1 MNIKQ
6 ESFIERI
13 NSKQRDAFHELFRE
27 FFQALVM
34 YAMKYVSTQEEA
46 EDIVQDIFVSVWEKE
61 EKFLSYQSFRVFLY
75 RSLRNTCLNVVK
87 HKLVEKKYATYQE
100 TYAEIGEEEE
110 YDWVQEEIYREL
122 FKVIDELP
130 PRCREVFLL
139 SLDGLKNEEIAARLH
154 ITLLTVKTQKK
165 KALRYLRERMGK
177 YMFALF
183 CLLFWDFLFF
193 VIFLTLAY
201 LFFFP

>member
-1 MNIKQ
+1 MNIRE

-13 NSKQRDAFHELFRE
+13 NSKQRAAFHELFRE
-27 FFQALVM
+27 FFQTLVI

-46 EDIVQDIFVSVWEKE
+46 EDIVQDVFVSVWEKE

-75 RSLRNTCLNVVK
+75 RSVRNTCLNFAK
-87 HKLVEKKYATYQE
+87 HKLVEKKYVAYQE
-100 TYAEIGEEEE
+100 LHPEISENEE
-110 YDWVQEEIYREL
+110 YDWVQEELYRGL

-139 SLDGLKNEEIAARLH
+139 HLDGLKNEEIAARSH

-165 KALRYLRERMGK
+165 KALRYIRERMGK
-177 YMFALF
+177 YTFGLF
-183 CLLFWDFLFF
+183 GFLF
-193 VIFLTLAY
+193 
-201 LFFFP
+201 

>member
-46 EDIVQDIFVSVWEKE
+46 EDIVQDVFVSVWEKE

-75 RSLRNTCLNVVK
+75 RSLRNSCLNVVK

-100 TYAEIGEEEE
+100 TYAEIEGEEE
-110 YDWVQEEIYREL
+110 YDWLQEEIYREL

-139 SLDGLKNEEIAARLH
+139 SLDGLKNEEIAAQLH

-183 CLLFWDFLFF
+183 CLLF
-193 VIFLTLAY
+193 
-201 LFFFP
+201 

>member
-1 MNIKQ
+1 MTESYMNIKQ
-6 ESFIERI
+6 EAFIERI

-34 YAMKYVSTQEEA
+34 YAMKYVSIQEEA
-46 EDIVQDIFVSVWEKE
+46 EDIVQDVFVSVWEKE

-75 RSLRNTCLNVVK
+75 RSVRNTCLNLVK
-87 HKLVEKKYATYQE
+87 HKLVEKKYATYKE
-100 TYAEIGEEEE
+100 TYSEILGDEE
-110 YDWVQEEIYREL
+110 YDWVQEEIYRKL
-122 FKVIDELP
+122 FRVIDELP

-139 SLDGLKNEEIAARLH
+139 SLDGLKNEEIAAQLH

-165 KALRYLRERMGK
+165 KALRYIRERMGK

-183 CLLFWDFLFF
+183 CLLF
-193 VIFLTLAY
+193 
-201 LFFFP
+201 